1 MGEDGLSKL
10 DAPVMEIVG
19 EPAVTLP
26 PGVGFTVKLP
36 PLPPD
41 TVTVV
46 MVCVPDAMLL
56 LPPVLPTVPV
66 APPVPTV
73 TAIVLP
79 GVREVK

>member
-1 MGEDGLSKL
+1 
-10 DAPVMEIVG
+10 MEIVG

-26 PGVGFTVKLP
+26 PLP
-36 PLPPD
+36 WPLPETTDDPPVPPD
-41 TVTVV
+41 AVTVV

-56 LPPVLPTVPV
+56 LPPLLANMPV

-79 GVREVK
+79 GVREAK